1 MEVDP
6 PTNIWWEQRK
16 KGKGKGKGK
25 GKNRA
30 NNYWWHDRRRSRSRD
45 REAGDARS
53 STDMAPATPPLPP
66 RHEEMVRISGKELD
80 NIIRC
85 LNYNVDIGMH
95 NFSLSKAATEQFEEH
110 KNKIRKLQ
118 HDFERYLIY

>member
-1 MEVDP
+1 MEVGP

-16 KGKGKGKGK
+16 KGKGKGKSK
-25 GKNRA
+25 KRA

-53 STDMAPATPPLPP
+53 PTDMAPATPPLPP

-80 NIIRC
+80 NIIQC
-85 LNYNVDIGMH
+85 LNANVDTGMYC
-95 NFSLSKAATEQFEEH
+95 FSLSKAASEQFKEDKKAMH
-110 KNKIRKLQ
+110 KFK
-118 HDFERYLIY
+118 HMFERYKTY